1 MTRPDWELLRRNSEY
16 VYAGA
21 GECMTLRVW
30 VSAGGGS
37 PQYGVQA
44 QNYYT
49 ETMLTG
55 LLKQY
60 DPRLA
65 ALQGGNTQTDML
77 FVTLPIE
84 MRARDELVYRG
95 SAYRADGNAD
105 PETFGAGRVLY
116 HTPLRLA
123 NITG

>member
-1 MTRPDWELLRRNSEY
+1 
-16 VYAGA
+16 
-21 GECMTLRVW
+21 
-30 VSAGGGS
+30 
-37 PQYGVQA
+37 
-44 QNYYT
+44 
-49 ETMLTG
+49 
-55 LLKQY
+55 
-60 DPRLA
+60 
-65 ALQGGNTQTDML
+65 
-77 FVTLPIE
+77 